1 MVVHRFV
8 FLGSTHLYK
17 HFLTHHG
24 VRGVIRANVIN
35 IGGQNIQKVAQFDN
49 SKGKTY
55 REILDLAKQG
65 KTPISIAFYNK
76 NRNAIVN
83 ELLAYLPATSDLHG
97 SFAPQGATFKEAN
110 SKYGSRYEGYHVS
123 EDSQTG
129 EKILFPMAKKL
140 PDAKGNEITVAD
152 AKDSI
157 VLVKLDIVNGKP
169 TIEYD
174 HDAKKNETLVSL
186 NTSDLTCVAF
196 PTKDGW
202 YKLQNGIFV
211 KSNSSDSNAN
221 YLHRADDANWNGF
234 FVYGVVGEVDGGGL
248 RGVLADDWL
257 SHRFGV
263 LAKETGAIAQRL
275 LRLLK

>member
-1 MVVHRFV
+1 M
-8 FLGSTHLYK
+8 
-17 HFLTHHG
+17 
-24 VRGVIRANVIN
+24 ANVIN

-202 YKLQNGIFV
+202 YELQNGIFV
-211 KSNSSDSNAN
+211 KSDSSNQNAN
-221 YLHRADDANWNGF
+221 HLSRADGVNWNGLF
-234 FVYGVVGEVDGGGL
+234 ALGNCDLGYG
-248 RGVLADDWL
+248 RGVGADRLPSD
-257 SHRFGV
+257 RVGV
-263 LAKETGAIAQRL
+263 LAKETGAIAPAAEKGLPVEVKNL
-275 LRLLK
+275 LEQIQKLPGEAKKQLMDLLQGNQ

>member
-1 MVVHRFV
+1 M
-8 FLGSTHLYK
+8 
-17 HFLTHHG
+17 
-24 VRGVIRANVIN
+24 ANVIN

-202 YKLQNGIFV
+202 YELQNGIFV
-211 KSNSSDSNAN
+211 KSDSSNQNAN
-221 YLHRADDANWNGF
+221 HLSRADGVNWNGLF
-234 FVYGVVGEVDGGGL
+234 ALGDYGLGDYGRVVV
-248 RGVLADDWL
+248 ADHL
-257 SHRFGV
+257 PSSRVGV
-263 LAKETGAIAQRL
+263 LAKETGAIAPAAEKGLPVEVKNL
-275 LRLLK
+275 LEQIQKLPGEAKKQLMDLLQGNQ